1 MADRR
6 SRSRPDPQND
16 SAERPPQPAPAHPSK
31 QTDQPVTGSSLPD
44 FLVVGQVV
52 RPHGV
57 RGDLLVE
64 ASSETFRSIQAGGE
78 LFLGASEQPETV
90 VSLRPHQGRHILHLE
105 GYEDRE
111 AAEALRGTKIRIA
124 LVEAEPLPE
133 GVYYRWQVLGLP
145 VVDQAGR
152 PLGSLIEIIETGAND
167 VYVVERAGAPDLLLP
182 AIESVILAVDL
193 EGGAITVAVPEGL
206 DPAS

>member
-1 MADRR
+1 MPDRQ
-6 SRSRPDPQND
+6 SRSRPDPQPDPNRSQPP
-16 SAERPPQPAPAHPSK
+16 SA
-31 QTDQPVTGSSLPD
+31 LPD

-64 ASSETFRSIQAGGE
+64 AGSETFRSIQAGGE
-78 LFLGASEQPETV
+78 LYLGETQRPERV

-105 GYEDRE
+105 GYEDHE
-111 AAEALRGTKIRIA
+111 AAESLRGAKIRIA
-124 LVEAEPLPE
+124 LAQAEPLPE
-133 GVYYRWQVLGLP
+133 GVYYRWQILGLR
-145 VVDQAGR
+145 VVDQAGQ
-152 PLGSLIEIIETGAND
+152 PLGSVLEIIETGAND
-167 VYVVERAGAPDLLLP
+167 VYVIERPGAAQLLLP

-206 DPAS
+206 E